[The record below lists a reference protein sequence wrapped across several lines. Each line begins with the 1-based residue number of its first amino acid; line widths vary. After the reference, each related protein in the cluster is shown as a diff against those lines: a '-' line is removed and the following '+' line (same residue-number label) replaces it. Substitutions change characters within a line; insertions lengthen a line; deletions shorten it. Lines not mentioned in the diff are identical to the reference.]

1 MTPAGTWHCN
11 EGAALP
17 GPEGWPPAQASDQG
31 RDEGHGQ
38 TPAGEFQVNSIRPQ
52 LEAHHEAFQGP
63 NFQERGGR
71 ALAAAVEQ
79 AQAPTILQPPGKAE
93 PVLGRSL
100 PGAPLELGHIH
111 IGTAWCTQTGI
122 PLQERAKKQVCLKRG
137 A

>member
-79 AQAPTILQPPGKAE
+79 AQAPRRPTAPRQSRACAGKVPPWSTPRAGPQPHRDSVVHTDRDSSAGK
-93 PVLGRSL
+93 G
-100 PGAPLELGHIH
+100 
-111 IGTAWCTQTGI
+111 
-122 PLQERAKKQVCLKRG
+122 
-137 A
+137 